1 MNKFS
6 FKKGFGQVQNKD
18 LQEVKSELMTA
29 LNIKTRYAW
38 GQRLKGEVEPR
49 ISEAQSIEAIFAKRE
64 IKDIWG
70 E

>member
-18 LQEVKSELMTA
+18 LQEVKSELMTT

-49 ISEAQSIEAIFAKRE
+49 ISEAQAIETIFTKRG

>member
-18 LQEVKSELMTA
+18 LKEVKSELMTA

>member
-6 FKKGFGQVQNKD
+6 FRKGFGQVQMKD

-49 ISEAQSIEAIFAKRE
+49 ISEAQAIEAIFAKRG

>member
-18 LQEVKSELMTA
+18 LKEVKSELMTA

-49 ISEAQSIEAIFAKRE
+49 ISEAQSIEAIFAERE